1 MTAFSKDDIPTTI
14 TTLEQLHAWS
24 GLALEDINS
33 DLTVVEGSGSAVPV
47 SDTGIFDVTQTK
59 LTRLI
64 CRTSLEINKGFTYS
78 GKKLWEEVK
87 EFSSTSLPA
96 GFKNVV

>member
-1 MTAFSKDDIPTTI
+1 MTTFIKDDIPAQI
-14 TTLEQLHAWS
+14 TTLEQLHAWT

-33 DLTVVEGSGSAVPV
+33 DLTVVEGSGAAVAV

-87 EFSSTSLPA
+87 EFSTTALPA
-96 GFKNVV
+96 GFKNVA